1 MGEYRR
7 EEDVMKAGT
16 LERGRVTALND
27 EDPNLVWFAEQCQNN
42 HVRIDALIRSAERAR
57 DPDMAAFFRRA
68 ESLIHRLSGVPH
80 ATQGA

>member
-7 EEDVMKAGT
+7 EEDVMEAST
-16 LERGRVTALND
+16 LQRGHVTALND

-42 HVRIDALIRSAERAR
+42 HVRIDSLIRGAERAR

-68 ESLIHRLSGVPH
+68 ESLIHRLPGASH

>member
-1 MGEYRR
+1 MGEYRI
-7 EEDVMKAGT
+7 EEEVMEAST
-16 LERGRVTALND
+16 LERGPVTALND

-42 HVRIDALIRSAERAR
+42 HVRIESLIRSAERAR

-68 ESLIHRLSGVPH
+68 ETLIRRLSGAPH